1 MHIDWNWN
9 KQRPQFIAEGLSDYF
24 DIKVIY
30 MVSKRFLFKNHKSS
44 TNNKLDVVPAFRLPF
59 YENRWIYELNKL
71 YLKTYFNFIIKKF
84 KPDFIWITF
93 PQLFDYIQ
101 SGTSCKIIYDCM
113 DLATGFEFSDDFRL
127 KVADQEKKLI
137 KESDFVFASSK
148 KLYSKLIEEYQC
160 GNKLFLIRN
169 AFGGQIIS
177 DKNIPKQ
184 NDKEPIYKIGYVG
197 SINESFDFKKIL
209 LTLDH
214 KENIEYHLI
223 GPLDQVEEI
232 NNERIKFHGFIEY
245 DKLYEN
251 VKNFD
256 ALIVPFKITERIL
269 AADPGKIY
277 GYINY
282 NKPIISVYY
291 EELSYFSEFIY
302 FYSSGEDLLKLLN
315 DLSEGGFVRKYS
327 NEERINFLKNNS
339 WDVRVN
345 EIREY
350 LNKIS

>member
-1 MHIDWNWN
+1 
-9 KQRPQFIAEGLSDYF
+9 
-24 DIKVIY
+24 V
-30 MVSKRFLFKNHKSS
+30 
-44 TNNKLDVVPAFRLPF
+44 LDVIPVFRLPF

-71 YLKTYFNFIIKKF
+71 YLKKYFNFIIKKF

-93 PQLFDYIQ
+93 PQLFDYIP
-101 SGTSCKIIYDCM
+101 SDTCCKIIYDCM

-127 KVADQEKKLI
+127 KVAEQEKKLI
-137 KESDFVFASSK
+137 NESDIVLASSK

-160 GNKLFLIRN
+160 GIKLFLIRN
-169 AFGGQIIS
+169 AFGGQIIA
-177 DKNIPKQ
+177 DKTIPKQ

-232 NNERIKFHGFIEY
+232 RKERIKFHGFIEY

-256 ALIVPFKITERIL
+256 ALIVPFKINDRIL

-291 EELSYFSEFIY
+291 EELEYFSKFLY
-302 FYSSGEDLLKLLN
+302 FYSTTEELLELLN
-315 DLSEGGFVRKYS
+315 NMISNGFERKYS
-327 NEERINFLKNNS
+327 NYDRINFLNDNS
-339 WDVRVN
+339 WGSR
-345 EIREY
+345 
-350 LNKIS
+350 LKIICSIINNFD